1 MDMLGFI
8 LNTIASFVL
17 ANWLMRVLLR
27 GRDWPTAETQQLIEL
42 RRDLRSGNLVALE
55 MEQVGQEILCYDA
68 IKGDFVCQG
77 RSIPEI
83 LDRFRTRYPDRRVTC
98 ARGPQALIQ
107 EFEQH
112 TQS

>member
-1 MDMLGFI
+1 MLGFI

-17 ANWLMRVLLR
+17 ANWLMRLLLR
-27 GRDWPTAETQQLIEL
+27 GRDQSTDETQQLIEL

-55 MEQVGQEILCYDA
+55 MEQVGKEILCYDA
-68 IKGDFVCQG
+68 IKGDFICQG

-83 LDRFRTRYPDRRVTC
+83 LARFRTRYPGRRVTWG
-98 ARGPQALIQ
+98 RGPQALIQ